1 MRIVFKSYNTGLTS
15 PSITDYCDRLRE
27 EDVCPWGILPRWDWK
42 ASTFHTA
49 TSGFTYTR
57 LSRRG
62 SYHLWA
68 YEGADKGFMSQQW
81 LPDFGGW
88 EITEVEGSFG
98 LFVGAS
104 ALLDYREVKAG
115 SGFYAIAHTLT
126 DPQAWIAR
134 NWGWIKGEPVPV
146 PHHEALAEPVVR
158 QWDRDLYGAR

>member
-15 PSITDYCDRLRE
+15 PSIAEYCEHLSTRYA
-27 EDVCPWGILPRWDWK
+27 CSWGMLPRWDWK
-42 ASTFHTA
+42 TSTFITA

-68 YEGADKGFMSQQW
+68 YEGADRGFMAQDF

-104 ALLDYREVKAG
+104 ALLDYREVKEA
-115 SGFYAIAHTLT
+115 SGFYAISHTLT

-146 PHHEALAEPVVR
+146 PHHEALAEPLVK